1 MIIRED
7 ILNTLHVRKP
17 YFLVRRRIASY
28 LSKKICVSYL
38 VPRRNSRRNYQES
51 LDQLWIISRL
61 VKVFIDN
68 YPG

>member
-1 MIIRED
+1 MLES
-7 ILNTLHVRKP
+7 LTSLSGEESLATCQRKSP
-17 YFLVRRRIASY
+17 
-28 LSKKICVSYL
+28 C

-51 LDQLWIISRL
+51 LDQLWIISML